1 MNKLVKL
8 SMLVASMIGTS
19 SVIAAPQPQTGSMNV
34 SGSLTASTCTI
45 SLSNSEI
52 NIPTLTTETINA
64 KDTDGIFTQIPVTI
78 STKSCSGHPAWFTLN
93 NGNGALTPG
102 HGKFKFPDG
111 TTGNPIYFTVS
122 KSGSTALININGSG
136 TTNINAGDTKT
147 MDINITRGSGT
158 SSGYEGAYS
167 SVLTFNFSYS

>member
-19 SVIAAPQPQTGSMNV
+19 SVVAAPQTGSMNV

-45 SLSNSEI
+45 SLSTTEI

-78 STKSCSGHPAWFTLN
+78 STKSCSGHPAWFTLSN
-93 NGNGALTPG
+93 SEGSLTAAR
-102 HGKFKFPDG
+102 GKFKFPDG
-111 TTGNPIYFTVS
+111 KTGNPIYFTVS
-122 KSGSTALININGSG
+122 KKNQTSLINVNGSG
-136 TTNINAGDTKT
+136 TTNINAGDIKT
-147 MDINITRGSGT
+147 MDINITRGTGT

-167 SVLTFNFSYS
+167 SVLTFNFTHS

>member
-19 SVIAAPQPQTGSMNV
+19 SVVAAPQTGSMNV

-45 SLSNSEI
+45 SLSTSEI
-52 NIPTLTTETINA
+52 NIPALTTEAIDAKTDGDILSQSSVTIN
-64 KDTDGIFTQIPVTI
+64 
-78 STKSCSGHPAWFTLN
+78 TKSCSGHPAWFTLN
-93 NGNGALTPG
+93 NGNGTLTSAR
-102 HGKFKFPDG
+102 GKFKFPDG

-122 KSGSTALININGSG
+122 KRGQNTLINVNGSG
-136 TTNINAGDTKT
+136 STNINAGDIKT
-147 MDINITRGSGT
+147 MDINITRGTGT

-167 SVLTFNFSYS
+167 SVLTFNLSYS